1 MKYIRERNGK
11 HEIVE
16 RRKHSRAYVIQA
28 VLKWAFCIGILLL
41 AILLFQFLDKK
52 LNDGKIVD
60 RIIHGSDDSEE
71 NKVQNTELLETS
83 ETEDEEEADVLRVCL
98 DPGHGGI
105 DPGCDFEGRIEADDN
120 WKLALALK
128 KEMEAAG
135 MEVVMTRED
144 NDTKV
149 FLKDRVAI
157 ANASDADYFVSLHRN
172 KGDGYGVETW
182 MTANAGAVTE
192 ALTGNV
198 HNAIVSAEVQ
208 RDRGIKTGTEA
219 GEGSDYYVIGNT
231 TMPACLIEF
240 GFINDAEDNRL
251 FDANLE
257 GYAKAITAAIQNT
270 YNTFGEAEDLPEDT
284 QNPQEGAQEES
295 LKNGMRLTYP
305 VIDNVSALSSEILDW
320 GQGSN
325 VDELN
330 RPTGTVGY
338 QEKYKDYSADFIIPT
353 TEKKIYLTL
362 DEGYEYGCTPTILS
376 TLKEKNVKAVFF
388 VTKPYAEKDPELVRQ
403 IIDDGHI
410 LGNHS
415 VTHPS
420 AGVPSLSLEA
430 QEQEVMGLHDYIKEK
445 YDYDMFLFRFPAGK
459 FSEQSL
465 AVLNNCGYRSVFW
478 SFAYLD
484 YDVNNQPDEAESLEK
499 MLNKLHP
506 GAIYL
511 LHAESWTNTNVL
523 GQFIDKAREAGYE
536 FALYTDTLQ

>member
-172 KGDGYGVETW
+172 KGDGYGTETW

-192 ALTGNV
+192 ALTSNV
-198 HNAIVSAEVQ
+198 HNAIVGAGVQ
-208 RDRGIKTGTEA
+208 RDRGIKTGTET

-240 GFINDAEDNRL
+240 GFINNAEDNRL
-251 FDANLE
+251 FDVNLE